1 MRKIGLS
8 YSRCLLDIV
17 EQRVQPDDVLVIIA
31 RTDFDPH
38 DDRSWNEIWHGYS
51 RDSDWSMPVW
61 SGSSPHSED
70 EFRSYTL
77 QLWDDGKIHQPRR
90 YGAYA
95 PALEHHWLDTI
106 LIADDIERVP
116 AVKAAWDH
124 FVMIAGLAGVDYR
137 IGDGEE

>member
-17 EQRVQPDDVLVIIA
+17 EQRVHTEDVLVIIA

-51 RDSDWSMPVW
+51 RGDSIWSMPVW
-61 SGSSPHSED
+61 TGSSHSED

-90 YGAYA
+90 FGAYA
-95 PALEHHWLDTI
+95 PGLEHHWLDTI
-106 LIADDIERVP
+106 LISDDIERIP
-116 AVKAAWDH
+116 AVKAAWDQ
-124 FVMIAGLAGVDYR
+124 FVMIAGLAGVEHRSGAD
-137 IGDGEE
+137 DQ